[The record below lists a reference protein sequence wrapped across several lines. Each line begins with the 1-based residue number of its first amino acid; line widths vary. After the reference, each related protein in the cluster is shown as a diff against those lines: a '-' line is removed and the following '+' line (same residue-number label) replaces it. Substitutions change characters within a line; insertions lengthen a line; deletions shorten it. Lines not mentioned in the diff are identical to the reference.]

1 MDGVDCEICGSY
13 RRGKPSCG
21 DIDILISDRQ
31 CRDINLRD
39 IVDSLAADGIITV
52 KFNDM
57 GSFGRTPAPEPGAPS
72 KKFMGLAKMKGGKV
86 RSTCGVLR
94 TCNRGGPV
102 IRARCSA

>member
-1 MDGVDCEICGSY
+1 MDGVDCKICGSY

-86 RSTCGVLR
+86 R
-94 TCNRGGPV
+94 
-102 IRARCSA
+102 